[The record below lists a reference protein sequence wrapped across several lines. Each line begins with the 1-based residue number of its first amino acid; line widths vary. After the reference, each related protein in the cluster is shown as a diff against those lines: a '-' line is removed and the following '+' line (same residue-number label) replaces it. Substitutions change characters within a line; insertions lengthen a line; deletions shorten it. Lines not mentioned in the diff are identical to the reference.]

1 MTELLDI
8 VREYG
13 ALAYALLFA
22 YAAFKSGSLPL
33 FAGIA
38 AQAGALDPFI
48 AGLSAFA
55 GGYLGDEARFWASRR
70 YGARITARYRWLGR
84 QVDRAVAM
92 LDRYG
97 HWYIFLY
104 RYPKGMRT
112 VGALPVGMT
121 QITWLRFAALNAASA
136 LVWATLLVGSGYLL
150 GGAIADAI
158 EMNFGIVSVS
168 LLAVGLIVII
178 LGLRSTQVRRDLS
191 P

>member
-1 MTELLDI
+1 MTQILDI
-8 VREYG
+8 VQEYG
-13 ALAYALLFA
+13 TFAYALLFM
-22 YAAFKSGSLPL
+22 YAALKSGSLPL

-48 AGLSAFA
+48 AGLAAFA

-70 YGARITARYRWLGR
+70 YGARLTARYRWLEHH
-84 QVDRAVAM
+84 VARATAM

-121 QITWLRFAALNAASA
+121 AIAWLRFTALNAASA

-150 GGAIADAI
+150 GEAIADAI
-158 EMNFGIVSVS
+158 ETNFGIVSVS
-168 LLAVGLIVII
+168 LLAIGLLAIA
-178 LGLRSTQVRRDLS
+178 LGLRSTKARDTT
-191 P
+191 